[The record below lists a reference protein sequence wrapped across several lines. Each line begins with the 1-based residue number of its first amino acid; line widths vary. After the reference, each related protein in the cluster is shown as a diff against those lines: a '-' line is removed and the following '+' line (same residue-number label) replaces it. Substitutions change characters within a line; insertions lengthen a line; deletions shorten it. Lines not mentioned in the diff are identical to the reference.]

1 MVGACLGRVVQ
12 GDGRPTREAA
22 SRRGFVHDRVRQRN
36 ARVVVSPRRR
46 NDLAHPQQARPV
58 NRPSSGLHDQSEG
71 KKELKS
77 IPLLLTTNFPLL
89 KTTRHFD
96 RFSLRITLWFWYNI
110 LPIANFSILK
120 GSWL

>member
-1 MVGACLGRVVQ
+1 M
-12 GDGRPTREAA
+12 
-22 SRRGFVHDRVRQRN
+22 
-36 ARVVVSPRRR
+36 VVSPRRR

-89 KTTRHFD
+89 KTA
-96 RFSLRITLWFWYNI
+96 LRDTLEV
-110 LPIANFSILK
+110 K
-120 GSWL
+120 RGVMV